1 MVIRMVS
8 RMVIHMVILRGGGGG
23 GTPYDY
29 HMVKIN
35 HMVKIWKISSK
46 NPNHYYLLNLHL
58 QLLKFQIFAAKQQA
72 ARHQADDNDVTDR
85 QRRDRPRARPR
96 GRTPGARSAPRLP
109 CLPVPARQRR
119 TACCDAGRLCAR
131 GQALECRMDA
141 RRVARTGVCARV
153 MPVQLLAVGS
163 HGGTAHG
170 NAVSCA
176 SLPAGEPLRGSWGD
190 GARPAARRRTL
201 GCHDL
206 CEFASGS
213 RPARLRRKRREA
225 SEQVHG
231 RPVFRE
237 AGRLTARPG

>member
-1 MVIRMVS
+1 MCVSPHRCSAASVCPASVARQATLFADGLPARRPQICGRAVLEGQNMVIRKWGPSKTRFYHMVS
-8 RMVIHMVILRGGGGG
+8 RMV
-23 GTPYDY
+23 T
-29 HMVKIN
+29 VKIN

-119 TACCDAGRLCAR
+119 TAGLRRRPACCDAGRLCAR

-141 RRVARTGVCARV
+141 RRVARTGVCARI

-170 NAVSCA
+170 NAVFCA
-176 SLPAGEPLRGSWGD
+176 SLPAG
-190 GARPAARRRTL
+190 
-201 GCHDL
+201 
-206 CEFASGS
+206 
-213 RPARLRRKRREA
+213 
-225 SEQVHG
+225 
-231 RPVFRE
+231 
-237 AGRLTARPG
+237 